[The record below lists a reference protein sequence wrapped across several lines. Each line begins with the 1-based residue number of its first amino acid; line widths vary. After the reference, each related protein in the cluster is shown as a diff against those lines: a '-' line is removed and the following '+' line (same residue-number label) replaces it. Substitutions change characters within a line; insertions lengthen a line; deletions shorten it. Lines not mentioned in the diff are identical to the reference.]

1 MEFKSQLSFVSPS
14 VATTPCGFL
23 ASSFSWTQSPWSP
36 GLSPQGGYGL
46 RSLCTH
52 LAMERE
58 DRDAEVREALA
69 RWSDDQKLKKGHD
82 INRHGECFWC
92 KNRVKGIH
100 PGVPQTQKA
109 TGVAPSWGWVN
120 WSGPRGSAKRGHGV
134 CLLLTGPRGVRPLGQ
149 RRGGQAWGST
159 LWGRSLSWWG
169 DGWTSRRSGAV
180 GQYERA
186 PRAVTRGGQCA
197 PARAGVGAAG

>member
-1 MEFKSQLSFVSPS
+1 MPQRGEGLGPLGESQSLSWGPLPSLRCSAFSCWVDFVEFKSQLSFVSPS

-46 RSLCTH
+46 CSLCTH
-52 LAMERE
+52 LAMERV
-58 DRDAEVREALA
+58 DRDAEAREAPA

-100 PGVPQTQKA
+100 PRVPQTQKA

-120 WSGPRGSAKRGHGV
+120 WSGPRGSAKRGHRV
-134 CLLLTGPRGVRPLGQ
+134 CLMP
-149 RRGGQAWGST
+149 
-159 LWGRSLSWWG
+159 
-169 DGWTSRRSGAV
+169 SGLV
-180 GQYERA
+180 E
-186 PRAVTRGGQCA
+186 
-197 PARAGVGAAG
+197 